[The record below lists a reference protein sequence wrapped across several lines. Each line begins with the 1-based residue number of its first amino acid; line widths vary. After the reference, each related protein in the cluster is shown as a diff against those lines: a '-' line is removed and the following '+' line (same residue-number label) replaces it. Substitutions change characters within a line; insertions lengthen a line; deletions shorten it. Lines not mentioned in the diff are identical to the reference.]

1 MSQKARTNA
10 ILFLIALG
18 FLLLQ
23 FIFELG
29 IVYGTSLLSDSA
41 LNFIA
46 TYKNVF
52 AAVHMAITILLVAL
66 AKHLCNSLGKK
77 IK

>member
-1 MSQKARTNA
+1 MNV
-10 ILFLIALG
+10 ILLLIAFG

-41 LNFIA
+41 FNFIA

-52 AAVHMAITILLVAL
+52 AGVHIAITILLIAL
-66 AKHLCNSLGKK
+66 AKQTCKLLNKN